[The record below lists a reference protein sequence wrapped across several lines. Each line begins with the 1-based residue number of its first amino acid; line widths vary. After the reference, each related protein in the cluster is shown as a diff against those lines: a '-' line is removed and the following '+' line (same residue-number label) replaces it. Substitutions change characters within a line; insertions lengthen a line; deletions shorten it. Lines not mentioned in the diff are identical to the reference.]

1 MVETSLQEA
10 EDMMLS
16 LPYTQIRQQIYRLA
30 SALEAVR
37 LANMVRATIG
47 DSSTVLVDIDL
58 KNTIAR
64 EHHRYATSNESFHI
78 KGVGELSSPYNCSHG
93 IASSQSRLEM
103 VKTDL

>member
-16 LPYTQIRQQIYRLA
+16 LPYTQIRQQVYRLA
-30 SALEAVR
+30 SALEVVR

-58 KNTIAR
+58 KNTITR
-64 EHHRYATSNESFHI
+64 EHHRHATSNESFHI
-78 KGVGELSSPYNCSHG
+78 KGVGELPSLYNGSHG
-93 IASSQSRLEM
+93 AAGSQSRSEM
-103 VKTDL
+103 VKADL